1 MITKYNSRNR
11 VFSITLSQE
20 IMENYLKKRGYQI
33 STFSQVAKDFGYT
46 AGELMEEL
54 KLYPSTF
61 DYKIAYLP
69 EEKEEVYRKFIKIIE
84 ERREREDTKYSSGGK
99 WFWYNC
105 AELDLLNHIV
115 DLKARAIMKSEFIE
129 RIINHD

>member
-1 MITKYNSRNR
+1 M
-11 VFSITLSQE
+11 
-20 IMENYLKKRGYQI
+20 KKRTLIFWGI
-33 STFSQVAKDFGYT
+33 IIIAVAYIVFVFIFPENKRTVLFGGT
-46 AGELMEEL
+46 MEVKVE
-54 KLYPSTF
+54 PSTF

-69 EEKEEVYRKFIKIIE
+69 E

-129 RIINHD
+129 RIINYD

>member
-54 KLYPSTF
+54 KLCPSTF
-61 DYKIAYLP
+61 DIFYRMEGL
-69 EEKEEVYRKFIKIIE
+69 EKEEVYRKVYKNY
-84 ERREREDTKYSSGGK
+84 RRTKRRY
-99 WFWYNC
+99 
-105 AELDLLNHIV
+105 
-115 DLKARAIMKSEFIE
+115 
-129 RIINHD
+129 

>member
-69 EEKEEVYRKFIKIIE
+69 EE
-84 ERREREDTKYSSGGK
+84 RREREDTKYYSGGK

-129 RIINHD
+129 RIINYD

>member
-69 EEKEEVYRKFIKIIE
+69 RGSISKVYKNYRRTKRK
-84 ERREREDTKYSSGGK
+84 RRY
-99 WFWYNC
+99 
-105 AELDLLNHIV
+105 
-115 DLKARAIMKSEFIE
+115 
-129 RIINHD
+129 

>member
-1 MITKYNSRNR
+1 MMTRYNSRNR

-20 IMENYLKKRGYQI
+20 IMENYLEKRGYQI
-33 STFSQVAKDFGYT
+33 STLSQIAKDFGYS
-46 AGELMEEL
+46 AGKLMEEL
-54 KLYPSTF
+54 NLLSSTF
-61 DYKIAYLP
+61 DYKVACLQ
-69 EEKEEVYRKFIKIIE
+69 EEKEKVYQKFIKIIE
-84 ERREREDTKYSSGGK
+84 ERRDEKDTKYSSGGK

-105 AELDLLNHIV
+105 AELDLLSYIV